1 MPEEVS
7 KSSHLAS
14 CSRVNLLREV
24 LICHLL
30 LRYPGIEILSS
41 LGSLHCVNFLLGKF
55 LCLVVLLPHFPL
67 LETLTPV
74 RWPGFPREG
83 IKLFG
88 VMLVA
93 LMSLKCCLVSLGH
106 FPHMHMGTLRTFPLL
121 SIPRPSIKWE
131 PFKPCLVRGHLATV
145 KSSGTPGLH
154 FLPSLTLCQPLPS
167 SRLALLPGFGILRI
181 LQLKW

>member
-1 MPEEVS
+1 M
-7 KSSHLAS
+7 
-14 CSRVNLLREV
+14 

-30 LRYPGIEILSS
+30 LRYPGIESLSS
-41 LGSLHCVNFLLGKF
+41 LGSLHCVNFLPGKF
-55 LCLVVLLPHFPL
+55 LCFATFSSSWL
-67 LETLTPV
+67 LTPV

-93 LMSLKCCLVSLGH
+93 LMSLKCCLVSVGH
-106 FPHMHMGTLRTFPLL
+106 FPHMHMGTPRTFPLL

-131 PFKPCLVRGHLATV
+131 PFKPYLVRDHLATV

-167 SRLALLPGFGILRI
+167 SCLALLPGFGSLRI